1 MKLISW
7 NCNGVRSVRD
17 KGVLEAL
24 VVEEQPDV
32 LLLQETRVQVEPP
45 GLGFLDG
52 YERCWNAADR
62 PGYSGVAVFSRRPM
76 VAWRPGLGRATR
88 DPEARTLTVD
98 LPGLTVV
105 SAYGT
110 NARRDLSR
118 LPERLAFDAA
128 LTRHLRTRARRQ
140 PVVLG
145 GDLNVAP
152 TSGDLARPAPNRGRS
167 GCTDEERDA
176 FRAHLAAGFV
186 DAYRH
191 AHPDGRDWTWWSNV
205 TRARERDVGW
215 RIDHWLV
222 SRRLRPVVTRAW
234 ALGQVMGSD
243 HCPIGLELALPRS
256 RELPGHGLDDDVD
269 GPSAMRLAQDR

>member
-1 MKLISW
+1 MISW
-7 NCNGVRSVRD
+7 NCNGLRSVIA
-17 KGVLEAL
+17 KGVLEQL

-52 YERCWNAADR
+52 YERTYNVADR
-62 PGYSGVAVFSRRPM
+62 PGYSGTAVFSRLPIAASRE
-76 VAWRPGLGRATR
+76 GLGRTLR
-88 DPEARTLTVD
+88 DPEGRVLTVD

-105 SAYGT
+105 SAYAT

-118 LPERLAFDAA
+118 LPERAAFDAA
-128 LTRHLRTRARRQ
+128 LTRHLRTRARTR

-152 TSGDLARPAPNRGRS
+152 TAMDLARPTSNKGRS
-167 GCTDEERDA
+167 GCTDAERSA
-176 FRAHLAAGFV
+176 FQAHLDAGFV

-191 AHPDGRDWTWWSNV
+191 LNPDGRDWTWWLNV
-205 TRARERDVGW
+205 SFARERDVGW

-222 SRRLRPVVTRAW
+222 SRRLRSRLVAARA
-234 ALGQVMGSD
+234 LQHVRGSD
-243 HCPIGLELALPRS
+243 HCPILLELATT
-256 RELPGHGLDDDVD
+256 
-269 GPSAMRLAQDR
+269 PS

>member
-1 MKLISW
+1 M
-7 NCNGVRSVRD
+7 
-17 KGVLEAL
+17 LEEL
-24 VVEEQPDV
+24 VATEAPDV
-32 LLLQETRVQVEPP
+32 LLLQETRVQEEPP

-52 YERCWNAADR
+52 YARAYNGADR
-62 PGYSGVAVFSRRPM
+62 KGYSGTAVFSRLPL
-76 VAWRPGLGRATR
+76 VASRSGLGRATR
-88 DPEARTLTVD
+88 DPEARVLTVD

-118 LPERLAFDAA
+118 LPERLAFDEA

-152 TSGDLARPAPNRGRS
+152 TRDDLARPTSNKGRS
-167 GCTDEERDA
+167 GCTDGERAA
-176 FRAHLAAGFV
+176 FQAHLDAGFV

-191 AHPDGRDWTWWSNV
+191 LNPEGRDWTWWSNV
-205 TRARERDVGW
+205 TFARDRDVGW

-222 SRRLRPVVTRAW
+222 SRRLRHRLTRAW
-234 ALGQVMGSD
+234 ALGHVRGSD
-243 HCPIGLELALPRS
+243 HCPIGLELDL
-256 RELPGHGLDDDVD
+256 G
-269 GPSAMRLAQDR
+269 

>member
-1 MKLISW
+1 M
-7 NCNGVRSVRD
+7 RSVIA
-17 KGVLEAL
+17 KGVLEQL
-24 VVEEQPDV
+24 VAEEQPDV
-32 LLLQETRVQVEPP
+32 LLLQETRVQVEPD

-52 YERCWNAADR
+52 WHRTYNAAER
-62 PGYSGVAVFSRRPM
+62 KGYSGTAVFSRLPITSSRT
-76 VAWRPGLGRATR
+76 GLGRATR
-88 DPEARTLTVD
+88 DPEARVLTVD

-118 LPERLAFDAA
+118 LPERSAFDAA

-152 TSGDLARPAPNRGRS
+152 TRDDLARPTPNKGRS
-167 GCTDEERDA
+167 GCTDEERA
-176 FRAHLAAGFV
+176 GFRAHLDAGFV

-191 AHPDGRDWTWWSNV
+191 AHPEGRDWTWWSNV

-222 SRRLRPVVTRAW
+222 SRRLRHGLTRVW

-243 HCPIGLELALPRS
+243 HCPIGVELDLPHPR
-256 RELPGHGLDDDVD
+256 RP
-269 GPSAMRLAQDR
+269 

>member
-1 MKLISW
+1 M
-7 NCNGVRSVRD
+7 
-17 KGVLEAL
+17 LEEL
-24 VVEEQPDV
+24 VASEDPDV

-52 YERCWNAADR
+52 YERVLNAADR
-62 PGYSGVAVFSRRPM
+62 PGYSGTAVFSRLPIEASRE
-76 VAWRPGLGRATR
+76 GLGRTRR
-88 DPEARTLTVD
+88 DPEGRVLTVD

-118 LPERLAFDAA
+118 LPERVAFDAA
-128 LTRHLRTRARRQ
+128 LTRHLRTRGRAQ

-152 TSGDLARPAPNRGRS
+152 DRIDLARPTPNKGKS
-167 GCTDEERDA
+167 GFTTEERDA
-176 FRAHLAAGFV
+176 FQAHLAAGYI

-191 AHPDGRDWTWWSNV
+191 LDPEGRHWTWWSNLPG
-205 TRARERDVGW
+205 ARDRDVGW

-222 SRRLRPVVTRAW
+222 SRRLRPRLVRAW
-234 ALGQVMGSD
+234 ALQHVQGSD
-243 HCPIGLELALPRS
+243 HCPIGLELS
-256 RELPGHGLDDDVD
+256 GELSPVGDNRAVGEGCGRRAEARGAGPG
-269 GPSAMRLAQDR
+269 

>member
-7 NCNGVRSVRD
+7 NCNGLRSVIA
-17 KGVLEAL
+17 KGVLEEL
-24 VVEEQPDV
+24 VLAERPDV

-52 YERCWNAADR
+52 YDRIYDAADR
-62 PGYSGVAVFSRRPM
+62 PGYSGVAVFSRLPIGASRE
-76 VAWRPGLGRATR
+76 GLGRTLK
-88 DPEARTLTVD
+88 DPEGRVLTVD

-105 SAYGT
+105 SAYAT

-118 LPERLAFDAA
+118 LPERMAFDAA
-128 LTRHLRTRARRQ
+128 LTRHLRTRARAR

-152 TSGDLARPAPNRGRS
+152 TAMDLARATANQGKS
-167 GCTDEERDA
+167 GCTDEERSA
-176 FRAHLAAGFV
+176 FQAHLDAGFV

-191 AHPDGRDWTWWSNV
+191 LNPEGRDWTWWLNV
-205 TRARERDVGW
+205 SFARQRDVGW

-222 SRRLRPVVTRAW
+222 SRRLRPRLRRAW
-234 ALGQVMGSD
+234 ALQHVGGSD
-243 HCPIGLELALPRS
+243 HCPIGLELA
-256 RELPGHGLDDDVD
+256 D
-269 GPSAMRLAQDR
+269 PSDPPPCP

>member
-7 NCNGVRSVRD
+7 NCNGLRSVRD
-17 KGVLEAL
+17 KGVLEEL
-24 VVEEQPDV
+24 VATEAPDV
-32 LLLQETRVQVEPP
+32 LLLQETRVQEEPA

-52 YERCWNAADR
+52 YDRAYNAADR
-62 PGYSGVAVFSRRPM
+62 KGYSGTAVFSRLPIGA
-76 VAWRPGLGRATR
+76 VRPGLGRATR
-88 DPEARTLTVD
+88 DPEARVLTVD

-128 LTRHLRTRARRQ
+128 LTRHLRTRTRRQ

-152 TSGDLARPAPNRGRS
+152 TRDDLARPTSNKGRS
-167 GCTDEERDA
+167 GCTDEERAA
-176 FRAHLAAGFV
+176 FRAHLDAGFV
-186 DAYRH
+186 DAYRD
-191 AHPDGRDWTWWSNV
+191 ANPEGRDWTWWSNV

-222 SRRLRPVVTRAW
+222 SRRLRPRLGRVW
-234 ALGQVMGSD
+234 ALGHVLGSD
-243 HCPIGLELALPRS
+243 HCPIGLELD
-256 RELPGHGLDDDVD
+256 LD
-269 GPSAMRLAQDR
+269 LA